1 MMAALD
7 VVTPVGIIF
16 GADVSWRW
24 VCSGGNP
31 RSGSPGSDDG
41 DARRRSPCWGHH
53 FWSKPWLE
61 VALRWSGVS
70 LSVSTTL
77 HLGGLVPRSL
87 DGGHGLRCARR
98 VVGLFGAMAASMAG
112 TTEFMQILILKIA
125 RRFVGDDG
133 FCSVCMRHSLGV
145 Y

>member
-1 MMAALD
+1 
-7 VVTPVGIIF
+7 
-16 GADVSWRW
+16 
-24 VCSGGNP
+24 
-31 RSGSPGSDDG
+31 
-41 DARRRSPCWGHH
+41 
-53 FWSKPWLE
+53 

-70 LSVSTTL
+70 LSMSTML
-77 HLGGLVPRSL
+77 HLGSLVPRSL

-112 TTEFMQILILKIA
+112 TTEFMRILILKIA